1 MVEFRAGIVGCGH
14 IAWAHAGGYRATDGV
29 ELVAAADIVPEVV
42 ERFGDEWGVEGRY
55 TDCAEMLEQEELD
68 ILSVCTRNHQH
79 VEPTLAGA
87 EAGVRAIFCEKPM
100 AMNLGEADRMVGACE
115 RAGVKL
121 IVDHTMRFEA
131 NYVHIKEQIE
141 QGAIGELLNVE
152 VLAAGDLGELTHNA
166 THSFDTLC
174 MFGGE
179 PEWLFADL
187 ERDVERNQAREDLF
201 ALVGFANGVRG
212 KLTYGG
218 YTSYRYEGF
227 VWEGTE
233 GRIEAKAIKGWLPQ
247 VRYWR
252 YDQPGESGFRDGVPM
267 PTRENDPWEAAIG
280 EVVACLDDNRRSV
293 SDGRAGRLAL
303 SMTMAA
309 YASRRQG
316 GVRIQFPFD
325 IQESPLD
332 MMLESGELPRIWG
345 RGIQEWT

>member
-1 MVEFRAGIVGCGH
+1 MAEFRAGIVGCGH
-14 IAWAHAGGYRATDGV
+14 IARAHAGGYRATGGV
-29 ELVAAADIVPEVV
+29 KLVAVADIVPEAL
-42 ERFGDEWGVEGRY
+42 ESFGKAWDVDRRY
-55 TDCAEMLEQEELD
+55 TDYDEMLAREELD

-131 NYVHIKEQIE
+131 NYVHIKELIE
-141 QGAIGELLNVE
+141 QGAIGELLSVE
-152 VLAAGDLGELTHNA
+152 VRAIGDLGELTHNA
-166 THSFDTLC
+166 THGFDTLC

-179 PEWLFADL
+179 PVWILADL
-187 ERDVERNQAREDLF
+187 ERDVRRDQAREDLF

-218 YTSYRYEGF
+218 YTKYRYEGF

-233 GRIEAKAIKGWLPQ
+233 GRIEARAHKGWLPQ
-247 VRYWR
+247 VRCWR
-252 YDQPGESGFRDGVPM
+252 HDQPGETGFRDGAPI

-280 EVVACLDDNRRSV
+280 EVVACLDENRRSI
-293 SDGRAGRLAL
+293 SCGRAGRLAL

-309 YASRRQG
+309 YASRRRG
-316 GVRIQFPFD
+316 GVRIGFPFD
-325 IQESPLD
+325 MQESPLD
-332 MMLESGELPRIWG
+332 MMLESGALPRIWG
-345 RGIQEWT
+345 RGIKAWT

>member
-187 ERDVERNQAREDLF
+187 KRDVERNQAREDLF

-252 YDQPGESGFRDGVPM
+252 HDQPGESGFRDGVPM
-267 PTRENDPWEAAIG
+267 PTRENGPWEAAIG